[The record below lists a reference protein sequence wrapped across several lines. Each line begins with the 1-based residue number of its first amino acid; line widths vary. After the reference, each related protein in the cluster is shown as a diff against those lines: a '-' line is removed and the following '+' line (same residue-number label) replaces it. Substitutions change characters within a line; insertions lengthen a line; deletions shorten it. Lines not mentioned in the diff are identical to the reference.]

1 MRQLNPNPRSH
12 RDESSIRAGIALY
25 FGGQIRGVLLT

>member
-12 RDESSIRAGIALY
+12 RDEASLSAGLALY